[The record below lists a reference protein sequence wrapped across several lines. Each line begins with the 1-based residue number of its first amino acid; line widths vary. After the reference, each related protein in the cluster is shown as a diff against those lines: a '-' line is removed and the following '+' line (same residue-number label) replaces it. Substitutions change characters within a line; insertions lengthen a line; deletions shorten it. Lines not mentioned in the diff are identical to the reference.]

1 MTGRRQFQLR
11 YEGDA
16 APDPET
22 LTARDVLEARE
33 IAAARFKSS
42 GAARAVLWSNGAVLH
57 VFDVASPDAPED
69 ETAQLLA
76 AAGIYVFRAPTLTRD

>member
-1 MTGRRQFQLR
+1 MTVRRQFQLR

-33 IAAARFKSS
+33 IAAMRFKAS
-42 GAARAVLWSNGAVLH
+42 GALRAVLWSNGAVLH
-57 VFDVASPDAPED
+57 VFDVVSPEPPED

-76 AAGIYVFRAPTLTRD
+76 AAGIYVFRAPAATRD

>member
-33 IAAARFKSS
+33 LAAERFRAS
-42 GAARAVLWSNGAVLH
+42 GAMRAVLWSDGAVLH
-57 VFDVASPDAPED
+57 VFDVASPEVPED

-76 AAGIYVFRAPTLTRD
+76 AAGIYVFRAPTARRD